1 MNTFLEEKTI
11 TLVTLSLELE
21 QAAIAHTLQDN
32 HQIYVHENGM
42 FPFWIKLHPQTFL
55 IALSTYLDVDAAVPL
70 AQHHALCNQLNS
82 ESFLPAVHIH
92 EQRLYAD
99 HAIYY
104 RDGLIRSQFI
114 RLCRLFTHGVERVRG
129 AVVAVADGEPK
140 DRGAF

>member
-21 QAAIAHTLQDN
+21 QATIAHTLQHN

-55 IALSTYLDVDAAVPL
+55 IALGTYLDADAAVPVER
-70 AQHHALCNQLNS
+70 HHALCNRLNS

-114 RLCRLFTHGVERVRG
+114 RLCRLFAHGMERVRG
-129 AVVAVADGEPK
+129 EVGAVADGEPK
-140 DRGAF
+140 TRSAF